1 MLKRLPETLAAA
13 ALAAL
18 VGTALPAADGTEP
31 TQPEA
36 TDVNRVREEAADR
49 AIEKVKLAQFYF
61 DMGNYTRANDTL
73 TSALIL
79 DPNNAQGKALMS
91 RVQAMFNHQKDI
103 EKGKIEIYTL
113 QAADQQSVMDVRMAL
128 EKARKALLIA
138 ENPDDKD
145 LLKPDELYAEIIRQS
160 NTALSNLDR
169 VDELI
174 RYMPDRIDIHQERE
188 EATGLRSRAAKINDE
203 AEVDLANY
211 RRDQALETKTR
222 IRENQMLAKQQRLDI
237 LLDQADRH
245 LDSGEYEKAEQ
256 ICVVVLRD
264 DPFNGRAIAI
274 QDDSKARRYNHE
286 LSEIK
291 WLFAEHLRLN
301 WEHVDEVGIPPAK
314 YITYGD
320 DWHEIV
326 KNRSGTTK
334 RRSRVSPADQ
344 RTNEKLSIPITFNFD
359 TDTPFRTV
367 KEVIQN
373 KCGVNMVFDANATAA
388 GAGDRMI
395 QLAVTDMPCR
405 EALLHALKQID
416 MTFRVQDG
424 VVMMFNSADTNLKP
438 PTIIEIYDI
447 RDLIGTKPM
456 YDTPNITILI
466 GGGGGPPPPAPP
478 PVGINDNEIVDLIR
492 KYVSPETWGAG
503 GANINADGAGKLLVT
518 QTPEIQ
524 DAVELFLKKLRDQ
537 QSVQVLVETQFIEV
551 RNQLL
556 EDLGVHFT
564 GIDNTTTE
572 PGLPWVTGAGA
583 GNDDPNEPNNP
594 GDTVG
599 GTRPAGFYRAG
610 GGPGNAGQYRFT
622 ATHPR
627 TPGAPYGLRDSLGSS
642 LGMGMTTNRTRLVP
656 LGFNTLGDLSS
667 TGLAGTPGQGLLLQT
682 RYSGSMLANAIL
694 QAVSKDQTTDQL
706 IAPRLTV
713 FNGQR
718 SYVLIG
724 QQTAYISDYNV
735 NGTSLDPVISYF
747 LTGAILGVKPNVS
760 HDRRYITLDLEPAVS
775 VPIQLRSIVYT
786 LPGVPAAAQPR
797 IELPTIE
804 LRNVKTTATVP
815 DGGSLVLS
823 GMVTDQRF
831 DGRTGVPIL
840 MDIPIIGR
848 LFVNNYSERDR
859 RNLIIIVRSK
869 MVLFDEEEAK
879 LP

>member
-1 MLKRLPETLAAA
+1 MFKRLPEKL
-13 ALAAL
+13 
-18 VGTALPAADGTEP
+18 ALPALAVLAAFSLPAAEGDGATP
-31 TQPEA
+31 PAPEA
-36 TDVNRVREEAADR
+36 QTVIEQGKDR
-49 AIEKVKLAQFYF
+49 AIEKVKLAQFYY
-61 DMGNYTRANDTL
+61 DMGEYTKARDVL

-79 DPNNAQGKALMS
+79 DPKNPQAQSLMS
-91 RVQAMFNHQKDI
+91 RVQSMFANQTDTD
-103 EKGKIEIYTL
+103 KIQGAVHVL
-113 QAADQQSVMDVRMAL
+113 QEADQQMIMDVRLAL
-128 EKARKALLIA
+128 EKARQALKNA
-138 ENPDDKD
+138 QNPDKEMMDGED
-145 LLKPDELYAEIIRQS
+145 TVFAYQVRES
-160 NTALSNLDR
+160 SSALGHLDR

-174 RYMPDRIDIHQERE
+174 RYSPERVDVHAERE
-188 EATGLRSRAAKINDE
+188 EAMTLRRAASQIHNE
-203 AEVDLANY
+203 SEVNLANFRKSDML
-211 RRDQALETKTR
+211 RRKSD
-222 IRENQMLAKQQRLDI
+222 IMDRENLAKQQRIDI
-237 LLDQADRH
+237 LLDQAERN
-245 LDSGEYEKAEQ
+245 LEQGEYEKAES
-256 ICVVVLRD
+256 ICSVVLRD
-264 DPFNGRAIAI
+264 DPFNGRAISI
-274 QDDSKARRYNHE
+274 QEDAKNDQYNHE

-291 WLFAEHLRLN
+291 WLFVEHLRLN

-314 YITYGD
+314 YLTYGE

-326 KNRSGTTK
+326 KNRTGTSK

-359 TDTPFRTV
+359 TDTPFKTV

-388 GAGDRMI
+388 GAGDKVV

-424 VVMMFNSADTNLKP
+424 VVMMYNAADTNLKP

-447 RDLIGTKPM
+447 RDLIGVKPN

-466 GGGGGPPPPAPP
+466 GGAGAPPPPTPP
-478 PVGINDNEIVDLIR
+478 AAGINDNEIVDLIR
-492 KYVSPETWGAG
+492 KYVQPETWGQG

-551 RNQLL
+551 KNQLL
-556 EDLGVHFT
+556 EELGVHFT
-564 GIDNTTTE
+564 GIDNVTTE
-572 PGLPWVTGAGA
+572 NGLPWVVGRAG
-583 GNDDPNEPNNP
+583 GRDDPNEPNSP
-594 GDTVG
+594 ADTVG
-599 GTRPAGFYRAG
+599 GTRPPGFYRAG

-622 ATHPR
+622 NTHPR
-627 TPGAPYGLRDSLGSS
+627 APGAPYGMRDMLGAS

-656 LGFNTLGDLSS
+656 LGNGTLGDLSS
-667 TGLAGTPGQGLLLQT
+667 NGLAGTPGQGLLLQA

-775 VPIQLRSIVYT
+775 VPVQLRNIVYT
-786 LPGVPAAAQPR
+786 LPGVPAALQPI
-797 IELPTIE
+797 IELPTLE
-804 LRNVKTTATVP
+804 LRSLKTTATVP

-823 GMVTDQRF
+823 GMITDQRF

-840 MDIPIIGR
+840 MDIPIVGR
-848 LFVNNYSERDR
+848 LFVNNYTERDR
-859 RNLIIIVRSK
+859 RNLIIIVRGK